1 MGTEENKPTEGAGG
15 EVKKVINTTI
25 ETYADDLAKVVV
37 GNENGLV
44 KKIID
49 EEEKQKEEKEHKS
62 PERQKNQLFLY
73 AGIFLIVA
81 SFIAVSLVFFFRQKI
96 FQVEVPPQYVPIIF
110 TDKTEFKEISGLKK
124 EEIIQTVL
132 NEVNTAEI
140 KEGGIEGVFLTTDK
154 KVIGLRAFL
163 TSIEASLDQTKLEFV
178 SDGFLIGAVNKES
191 KIPFVLIKTR
201 YIADIFDSMRAW
213 ENKMFFDLHKFFG
226 VDINKDT
233 KYLLES
239 NFEDGIIQNKNARI
253 LKDKDGKI
261 VMMYVFADEN
271 SVIVTSSEL
280 AVQEIILRLISSKIK
295 K

>member
-1 MGTEENKPTEGAGG
+1 MAEENKSAEGTGG
-15 EVKKVINTTI
+15 EVKKVINATI

-110 TDKTEFKEISGLKK
+110 TDKTEFKEIADLKK

-132 NEVNTAEI
+132 NEVNTAEF

-191 KIPFVLIKTR
+191 KIPFILIKTR
-201 YIADIFDSMRAW
+201 YIADVFDSMRAW

-271 SVIVTSSEL
+271 SVIITNSEL

>member
-1 MGTEENKPTEGAGG
+1 MAEENKLAQGAGG
-15 EVKKVINTTI
+15 EAKKVVNATI
-25 ETYADDLAKVVV
+25 ETYAYDLAKVVV

-44 KKIID
+44 KMIID
-49 EEEKQKEEKEHKS
+49 EEEKQKEEKEKKS

-96 FQVEVPPQYVPIIF
+96 FQVEVPLQYVPIIF
-110 TDKTEFKEISGLKK
+110 TDKTEFKEIAGLKK

-132 NEVNTAEI
+132 NEVNTAEF
-140 KEGGIEGVFLTTDK
+140 KDGGIEGVFLTADK
-154 KVIGLRAFL
+154 KVVGLRAFL
-163 TSIEASLDQTKLEFV
+163 TLIEANLNQTKLEFV

-191 KIPFVLIKTR
+191 KIPFILIKTR
-201 YIADIFDSMRAW
+201 YIADIFDAMRAW
-213 ENKMFFDLHKFFG
+213 ENKMFLDLHKFSG
-226 VDINKDT
+226 IDINKET

-261 VMMYVFADEN
+261 VMIYVFADEN
-271 SVIVTSSEL
+271 SVIITNSEL
-280 AVQEIILRLISSKIK
+280 AVKEIMLRLVSSKIK